1 MPPSAPPRDASP
13 AAVVT
18 SAASVTPHRVALALL
33 LRLLAG
39 PPHSAEPGLS
49 DDPRARASPPSPP
62 PRRVRQRLALF
73 LLRETRAVHSWHE
86 PPLSMLLLR
95 LAAEVGGGTAGGEAE
110 AGKTGGREG
119 EKRGRD
125 AGARVEG
132 AAAEVE
138 EGEEGWSDVGGV
150 LVRQL
155 QALQSPDD
163 LFSLF
168 ASLHC
173 ESQEGAMTVHLG
185 HRSVHL
191 NVHFTCMAGCMHGA
205 HTNSAAKSHAL
216 PHTCPASPIPALH
229 LPYLPCI
236 SHTCPVPTPYLSRTS
251 PPHDHAAACVARST
265 SPPRHRAAAAASPAC
280 QPVTRGSALGLFLRS
295 LLLSFH
301 HLPFQAVCDVLGD
314 IHEYLHHA
322 GCMGST
328 ASTGSMDE
336 QATGRRESTGEAS
349 HGEWGSG
356 EVGSDGGEEMDVD
369 VGVGIEGGEPL
380 AFDTVTHRR
389 RTTYEGTRESSRE
402 EAGGIAW
409 DGGRGGGGARAGAGA
424 RVGEDRTAW
433 EEEFEREVL
442 GRGGRGGGQGDDAL
456 MQADGDDGGLWG
468 GGAGRRS
475 SGGMVRVEGEAGE
488 EGWGSGEGR
497 GRGRRKQ
504 RGGGGMQKQFL
515 REAGRLAEYL
525 DGRIEEA
532 SR

>member
-168 ASLHC
+168 ASLH
-173 ESQEGAMTVHLG
+173 S
-185 HRSVHL
+185 
-191 NVHFTCMAGCMHGA
+191 
-205 HTNSAAKSHAL
+205 
-216 PHTCPASPIPALH
+216 
-229 LPYLPCI
+229 
-236 SHTCPVPTPYLSRTS
+236 
-251 PPHDHAAACVARST
+251 CVARST

-532 SR
+532 SRRGTAAVCPRTDEEQQEEESGGAVDDAHADDQSALAHSHDLPPKVHLWQHHESLSSRHLSDSLSSLHRYFDYRCPRG